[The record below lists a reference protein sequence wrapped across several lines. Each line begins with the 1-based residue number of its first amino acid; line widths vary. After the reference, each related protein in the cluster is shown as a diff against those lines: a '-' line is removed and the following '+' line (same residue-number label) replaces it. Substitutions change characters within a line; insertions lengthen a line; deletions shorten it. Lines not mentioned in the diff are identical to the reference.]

1 MPATRPDI
9 TERQPALF
17 DNCGMDIDFSHWGPG
32 FDAYMA
38 EFAGRFPRVE
48 PRRRAIFYVR
58 GLLSELERKNGW
70 TLAEG
75 AGDKTPD
82 GMQRLL
88 NASPWDEGGV
98 RDDLREIITN
108 AIGDKERGILVVDE
122 TGFLKKGKKSAG
134 VARMYTGTAGK
145 TENCQIGVFLAY
157 TSPGGGHALIDRELY
172 LPAAW
177 TNDPDRSSAA
187 GIPDDVQF
195 ATKYQLAQRMIERT
209 RAAGTPFTWITA
221 DEVYGQAEPLRDYL
235 ESEKISYV
243 LAVRR
248 TEKVALTPDS
258 SSTAETVVGAPE
270 TQWQR
275 ISAGE
280 GTKGPRLSDWS
291 LIQIPSSM
299 NRPGHRY
306 ILSRRSIDDPTDLAY
321 YFCYSERPATMQE
334 LVQVAASRWTVE
346 ECFQTGKNEAGL
358 DHYQVR
364 DYTAWYRH
372 MTLSMIALAFLTIV
386 KGAEE
391 KRGSSTRTTASSHS
405 PATKYDDYSTGFSG
419 P

>member
-1 MPATRPDI
+1 
-9 TERQPALF
+9 
-17 DNCGMDIDFSHWGPG
+17 MDIDFSHWGPG
-32 FDAYMA
+32 FDAFMA
-38 EFAGRFPRVE
+38 AFAGRFSRIE
-48 PRRRAIFYVR
+48 PRRRASSYVR

-88 NASPWDEGGV
+88 NASRWDEGGA
-98 RDDLREIITN
+98 RDDLRAVIID
-108 AIGDKERGILVVDE
+108 AIGDKENAILVVDE

-157 TSPGGGHALIDRELY
+157 TSPAGHALIDRELY

-177 TNDPDRSSAA
+177 TSDPDRCAAA

-195 ATKYQLAQRMIERT
+195 YTKYQLAQQMIERA
-209 RAAGTPFTWITA
+209 RAAGTPFAWVTA
-221 DEVYGQAEPLRDYL
+221 DEVYGQAAPLRDYL
-235 ESEKISYV
+235 ERERISYV
-243 LAVRR
+243 MAVRR
-248 TEKVALTPDS
+248 TERVVTATGA
-258 SSTAETVVGAPE
+258 STAETVIGASD

-275 ISAGE
+275 ITAGD

-291 LIQIPSSM
+291 AIRIPD
-299 NRPGHRY
+299 NADKDRHRY
-306 ILSRRSIDDPTDLAY
+306 ILARRNIDDPTDLAY
-321 YFCYSERPATMQE
+321 YFCYSNKPTNLEE
-334 LVQVAASRWTVE
+334 LVHVAASRWTVE

-364 DYTAWYRH
+364 DYTAWYKH
-372 MTLSMIALAFLTIV
+372 MTLSMIALAFLTII
-386 KGAEE
+386 KTAEE
-391 KRGSSTRTTASSHS
+391 KRGSSIRMTASSH
-405 PATKYDDYSTGFSG
+405 
-419 P
+419 

>member
-1 MPATRPDI
+1 
-9 TERQPALF
+9 
-17 DNCGMDIDFSHWGPG
+17 
-32 FDAYMA
+32 
-38 EFAGRFPRVE
+38 
-48 PRRRAIFYVR
+48 
-58 GLLSELERKNGW
+58 
-70 TLAEG
+70 
-75 AGDKTPD
+75 
-82 GMQRLL
+82 
-88 NASPWDEGGV
+88 V

-145 TENCQIGVFLAY
+145 TENCQIGVFLTY
-157 TSPGGGHALIDRELY
+157 TSPSGQALIDRELY

-177 TNDPDRSSAA
+177 TSDPDRCTAA
-187 GIPDDVQF
+187 GIPDDVKF

-209 RAAGTPFTWITA
+209 RAAGTPFTWVTA

-235 ESEKISYV
+235 ESEKVSYV

-258 SSTAETVVGAPE
+258 SSTAETIVGAPE
-270 TQWQR
+270 AQWQR
-275 ISAGE
+275 ISAGQ

-291 LIQIPSSM
+291 IVQIPSNI

-306 ILSRRSIDDPTDLAY
+306 ILARKSIDDPTDLAY
-321 YFCYSERPATMQE
+321 YFCYSEKPATLQE
-334 LVQVAASRWTVE
+334 LVHVAASRWTVE

-386 KGAEE
+386 RTTEE
-391 KRGSSTRTTASSHS
+391 KRGS
-405 PATKYDDYSTGFSG
+405 
-419 P
+419 

>member
-9 TERQPALF
+9 TERHPALF

-48 PRRRAIFYVR
+48 PRRRASSYVR

-88 NASPWDEGGV
+88 NASPWDEDGV
-98 RDDLREIITN
+98 RDDLREIIAN
-108 AIGDKERGILVVDE
+108 AIGDKEKGILVVDE

-145 TENCQIGVFLAY
+145 TENCQIGVFLTY
-157 TSPGGGHALIDRELY
+157 TSPSGHALIDRELY

-177 TNDPDRSSAA
+177 TSDPDRCTAA
-187 GIPDDVQF
+187 GIPDDVKF

-209 RAAGTPFTWITA
+209 RAAGTPFTWVTA

-235 ESEKISYV
+235 EGEKISYV

-258 SSTAETVVGAPE
+258 SSTAETIVGAPE
-270 TQWQR
+270 AQWQR
-275 ISAGE
+275 ISAGQ

-291 LIQIPSSM
+291 IVQIPSNI

-306 ILSRRSIDDPTDLAY
+306 ILARRSIDDPTDLAY
-321 YFCYSERPATMQE
+321 YFCYSEKPATLQE
-334 LVQVAASRWTVE
+334 LVHVAASRWTVE

-372 MTLSMIALAFLTIV
+372 MTFSMIALAFLTIV
-386 KGAEE
+386 RTTEE

-405 PATKYDDYSTGFSG
+405 PATKYDDYSTGSSG